1 MVYTLKTLK
10 GKVYYYYGT
19 GRMYLNETGSH
30 VVAMNKARNESK
42 NGESVNVYVQ
52 SDNAPLQMVRAYKNG
67 KLEYVAEFI
76 QTK

>member
-1 MVYTLKTLK
+1 MVYTLKILK
-10 GKVYYYYGT
+10 GDVHYYYGT

-30 VVAMNKARNESK
+30 VVAMNKARHESQ